1 MQISL
6 LQAVLIGVVYYMGFV
21 GTPWLIGCLG
31 SLSTIQKPL
40 VAGVLVGVILGDPIQ
55 GCIIGAAVQM
65 PFIAYIFAGGAQ
77 PNDPGLAGTLGVA
90 LALAANLDPEA
101 AVAISVP
108 IALVGTIVNVIRMTL
123 DVSFVHMIDAA
134 CEKGDMKKAV
144 FLHIVPPQILCFV
157 LCVVPVT
164 LGCYY
169 GVDAVTGLINVMQGR
184 PLYTLEVIGGILPAL
199 GIAMNLRTLDR
210 PGTLLWFVFG
220 FMLSAYLGLGAMP
233 VAIIGFIIA
242 FFYVALEMK
251 VEDTKRVEAVPAT
264 AVATSASTSTVASDD
279 SDDDFE

>member
-6 LQAVLIGVVYYMGFV
+6 IQAFLIGVVYYLGFV
-21 GTPWLIGCLG
+21 GTPWFLLLG
-31 SLSTIQKPL
+31 GISIIQKPL
-40 VAGVLVGVILGDPIQ
+40 VAGVLVGIILGNPVQ
-55 GCIIGAAVQM
+55 GAIIGAAVQM

-90 LALAANLDPEA
+90 LALAAGLDPES

-108 IALVGTIVNVIRMTL
+108 IALIGTIINVVRMTL
-123 DVSFVHMIDAA
+123 DVTFVHMIDAA
-134 CEKGDMKKAV
+134 AAQGNMKKAV

-169 GVDAVTGLINVMQGR
+169 GVEAVSSIINIMQGR
-184 PLYTLEVIGGILPAL
+184 PLYTLQVIGGILPAL

-210 PGTLLWFVFG
+210 PGTLIWFISG
-220 FMLSAYLGLGAMP
+220 FVLSAYLGLSAMP
-233 VAIIGFIIA
+233 IAILGFAVA
-242 FFYVALEMK
+242 FFYVQLEMK
-251 VEDTKRVEAVPAT
+251 AENSKQLL
-264 AVATSASTSTVASDD
+264 SASDSNVVISQNTASDN

>member
-1 MQISL
+1 
-6 LQAVLIGVVYYMGFV
+6 
-21 GTPWLIGCLG
+21 
-31 SLSTIQKPL
+31 
-40 VAGVLVGVILGDPIQ
+40 
-55 GCIIGAAVQM
+55 M

-90 LALAANLDPEA
+90 LALAAGLDPEA

-108 IALVGTIVNVIRMTL
+108 IALIGTIVNVIRMTL
-123 DVSFVHMIDAA
+123 NVSWVHMIDKA

-144 FLHIVPPQILCFV
+144 FLHIVPPQILQFI
-157 LCVVPVT
+157 LCVTPVA

-169 GVDAVTGLINVMQGR
+169 GVDAVTNLIEIMQGR

-210 PGTLLWFVFG
+210 PGTVAWFIFG
-220 FMLSAYLGLGAMP
+220 FVLSAYLELGAMP
-233 VAIIGFIIA
+233 IAIIGFVIA
-242 FFYVALEMK
+242 YFYVALEMK
-251 VEDTKRVEAVPAT
+251 AEGKVVAAPAGAPAVEIDDD
-264 AVATSASTSTVASDD
+264 VASDD

>member
-6 LQAVLIGVVYYMGFV
+6 IQALLIGVVYYMGFV
-21 GTPWLIGCLG
+21 GTPWLIGVLG
-31 SLSTIQKPL
+31 SLSCIQKPL
-40 VAGVLVGVILGDPIQ
+40 VAGVLVGVILGDPVQ

-108 IALVGTIVNVIRMTL
+108 IALIGTIINVIRMTL

-134 CEKGDMKKAV
+134 CEKGDMKRAI
-144 FLHIVPPQILCFV
+144 FLHIVPPQVLCFV

-169 GVDAVTGLINVMQGR
+169 GVDAVNGIITAMQGR
-184 PLYTLEVIGGILPAL
+184 PLYTLEVIGGLLPAL

-210 PGTLLWFVFG
+210 PGTLIWFVFG
-220 FMLSAYLGLGAMP
+220 FIISAYLGLGAMP
-233 VAIIGFIIA
+233 VAIIGFVIA
-242 FFYVALEMK
+242 FFYVALEMRAESGDAPAARAL
-251 VEDTKRVEAVPAT
+251 VETSSST
-264 AVATSASTSTVASDD
+264 SAVASED

>member
-6 LQAVLIGVVYYMGFV
+6 IQAFLIGVVYYLGFV
-21 GTPWLIGCLG
+21 GTPWFLLLG
-31 SLSTIQKPL
+31 GISIIQKPL
-40 VAGVLVGVILGDPIQ
+40 VAGVLVGIILGNPVQ
-55 GCIIGAAVQM
+55 GAIIGAAVQM

-90 LALAANLDPEA
+90 LALAAGLDPES

-108 IALVGTIVNVIRMTL
+108 IALIGTIINVVRMTL
-123 DVSFVHMIDAA
+123 DVTFVHMIDAA
-134 CEKGDMKKAV
+134 AAQGNMKKAV

-169 GVDAVTGLINVMQGR
+169 GVEAVSSIINIMQGR
-184 PLYTLEVIGGILPAL
+184 PLYTLQVIGGILPAL

-210 PGTLLWFVFG
+210 PGTLIWFISG
-220 FMLSAYLGLGAMP
+220 FVLSAYLGLSAMP
-233 VAIIGFIIA
+233 IAILGFAVA
-242 FFYVALEMK
+242 FFYVQLEMK
-251 VEDTKRVEAVPAT
+251 AESSKQFS
-264 AVATSASTSTVASDD
+264 SASGSNVVISQNTASDN

>member
-6 LQAVLIGVVYYMGFV
+6 IQAFLIGVVYYLGFV
-21 GTPWLIGCLG
+21 GTPWFLLLG
-31 SLSTIQKPL
+31 GISIIQKPL
-40 VAGVLVGVILGDPIQ
+40 VAGVLVGIILGNPVQ
-55 GCIIGAAVQM
+55 GAIIGAAVQM

-90 LALAANLDPEA
+90 LALAAGLDPES

-108 IALVGTIVNVIRMTL
+108 IALIGTIINVVRMTL
-123 DVSFVHMIDAA
+123 DVTFVHMIDAA
-134 CEKGDMKKAV
+134 AAQGNMKKAV

-169 GVDAVTGLINVMQGR
+169 GVEAVSSIINIMQGR
-184 PLYTLEVIGGILPAL
+184 PLYTLQVIGGILPAL

-210 PGTLLWFVFG
+210 PGTLIWFISG
-220 FMLSAYLGLGAMP
+220 FVLSAYLGLSAMP
-233 VAIIGFIIA
+233 IAILGFAVA
-242 FFYVALEMK
+242 FFYVQLEMK
-251 VEDTKRVEAVPAT
+251 AESSKQLSSVSGSN
-264 AVATSASTSTVASDD
+264 VAISQNTASDN

>member
-1 MQISL
+1 MQITL
-6 LQAVLIGVVYYMGFV
+6 LQAFLVGVVYYMGFV

-40 VAGVLVGVILGDPIQ
+40 VAGVLVGVILGDPVQ

-90 LALAANLDPEA
+90 LALAAGLEPDA

-108 IALVGTIVNVIRMTL
+108 IALVGTIVNVIRMTF
-123 DVSFVHMIDAA
+123 DVSFVHMIDRA
-134 CEKGDMKKAV
+134 CERGDMKRAV
-144 FLHIVPPQILCFV
+144 FLHIVPPQILCFI

-169 GVDAVTGLINVMQGR
+169 GVDAVTSMINVMQGR

-220 FMLSAYLGLGAMP
+220 FVLSSYLGLGSMP

-242 FFYVALEMK
+242 FFYVQLEMK
-251 VEDTKRVEAVPAT
+251 AEEDRSLTEVPKQI
-264 AVATSASTSTVASDD
+264 VTSASTSSVASED
-279 SDDDFE
+279 SDDDFK

>member
-6 LQAVLIGVVYYMGFV
+6 IQAFLIGVVYYLGFV
-21 GTPWLIGCLG
+21 GTPWFLLLG
-31 SLSTIQKPL
+31 GISIIQKPL
-40 VAGVLVGVILGDPIQ
+40 VAGVLVGIILGNPVQ
-55 GCIIGAAVQM
+55 GAIIGAAVQM

-90 LALAANLDPEA
+90 LALAAGLDPES

-108 IALVGTIVNVIRMTL
+108 IALIGTIINVVRMTL
-123 DVSFVHMIDAA
+123 DVTFVHMIDSAA
-134 CEKGDMKKAV
+134 AQGNMKKAV

-169 GVDAVTGLINVMQGR
+169 GVEAVSSIINIMQGR
-184 PLYTLEVIGGILPAL
+184 PLYTLQVIGGILPAL

-210 PGTLLWFVFG
+210 PGTLIWFISG
-220 FMLSAYLGLGAMP
+220 FVLSAYLGLSAMP
-233 VAIIGFIIA
+233 IAILGFAVA
-242 FFYVALEMK
+242 FFYVQL
-251 VEDTKRVEAVPAT
+251 
-264 AVATSASTSTVASDD
+264 
-279 SDDDFE
+279 

>member
-1 MQISL
+1 MTISL
-6 LQAVLIGVVYYMGFV
+6 LQAFLIGVVYYMGFV

-40 VAGVLVGVILGDPIQ
+40 VAGVLVGIILGDPVQ

-65 PFIAYIFAGGAQ
+65 PFIAYVFAGGAQ

-90 LALAANLDPEA
+90 LALATNLDPEA

-108 IALVGTIVNVIRMTL
+108 IALIGTIVNVIRMTL

-134 CEKGDMKKAV
+134 AEKGDMKRAV
-144 FLHIVPPQILCFV
+144 FLHIVPPQILCFF
-157 LCVVPVT
+157 LCVIPVM
-164 LGCYY
+164 LGSYY
-169 GVDAVTGLINVMQGR
+169 GVGAVQGMIDLMQGR

-210 PGTLLWFVFG
+210 PGTLLWFIFG
-220 FMLSAYLGLGAMP
+220 FVISQYLGLTAMP

-242 FFYVALEMK
+242 YFYVALE
-251 VEDTKRVEAVPAT
+251 TKSEQAAAKPAIASA
-264 AVATSASTSTVASDD
+264 AVATAASTSEVASDD

>member
-1 MQISL
+1 
-6 LQAVLIGVVYYMGFV
+6 
-21 GTPWLIGCLG
+21 
-31 SLSTIQKPL
+31 
-40 VAGVLVGVILGDPIQ
+40 
-55 GCIIGAAVQM
+55 M

-90 LALAANLDPEA
+90 LALAANLDPES

-108 IALVGTIVNVIRMTL
+108 IALIGTIINVVRMTL
-123 DVSFVHMIDAA
+123 DVTFVHMIDAA
-134 CEKGDMKKAV
+134 AARGNMKQAV

-169 GVDAVTGLINVMQGR
+169 GVGAVSNIINIMQGR
-184 PLYTLEVIGGILPAL
+184 PLYTLQVIGGVLPAL

-210 PGTLLWFVFG
+210 PGTLIWFIFG
-220 FMLSAYLGLGAMP
+220 FILSAYLGLGAMP
-233 VAIIGFIIA
+233 IAIIGFVIA
-242 FFYVALEMK
+242 FFYVQLEMK
-251 VEDTKRVEAVPAT
+251 AEEGKVVPVLSSSGRAVSPAT
-264 AVATSASTSTVASDD
+264 SDIASDD

>member
-6 LQAVLIGVVYYMGFV
+6 IQAFLIGVVYYLGFV
-21 GTPWLIGCLG
+21 GTPWFLLLG
-31 SLSTIQKPL
+31 GISIIQKPL
-40 VAGVLVGVILGDPIQ
+40 VAGVLVGIILGNPVQ
-55 GCIIGAAVQM
+55 GAIIGAAVQM

-90 LALAANLDPEA
+90 LALAAGLDPES

-108 IALVGTIVNVIRMTL
+108 IALIGTIINVVRMTL
-123 DVSFVHMIDAA
+123 DVTFVHMIDAA
-134 CEKGDMKKAV
+134 AAQGNMKKAV

-169 GVDAVTGLINVMQGR
+169 GVEAVSSIINIMQGR
-184 PLYTLEVIGGILPAL
+184 PLYTLQVIGGILPAL

-210 PGTLLWFVFG
+210 PGTLIWFISG
-220 FMLSAYLGLGAMP
+220 FVLSAYLGLSAMP
-233 VAIIGFIIA
+233 IAILGFAVA
-242 FFYVALEMK
+242 FFYVQLEMK
-251 VEDTKRVEAVPAT
+251 GESSKQFSSVSGSNVVISQNT
-264 AVATSASTSTVASDD
+264 ASDN